1 MLAPESRQDSDREK
15 SSEVLYSEELDGV
28 DVVIK
33 DIYGLLV
40 LKDELPDWTR
50 KGSTILTP
58 TCRQNPIMLDTY
70 FKSILGGSA
79 WGAKPKKI
87 IREKY
92 FMSPDHSHRLKAA
105 SLKGTKLNM
114 AIKGLEFAGLT
125 GRWPSLG
132 SRSNISS

>member
-1 MLAPESRQDSDREK
+1 M
-15 SSEVLYSEELDGV
+15 
-28 DVVIK
+28 
-33 DIYGLLV
+33 
-40 LKDELPDWTR
+40 
-50 KGSTILTP
+50 TP
-58 TCRQNPIMLDTY
+58 IFTQNPNILDTY

-92 FMSPDHSHRLKAA
+92 FMSPDHLHRLKAT

-114 AIKGLEFAGLT
+114 AIKGLEFVGLS

-132 SRSNISS
+132 SRSNRSS